1 MSKLP
6 NISSART
13 SIQNTENESSNN
25 ILESPNEERNL
36 ILPILTQENN
46 NNFDMSKNPLLL
58 NSKLTELEAKYLSLE
73 KNYESILNKISS
85 NEKKIFLLQNNM
97 NNNISNNNNL
107 FSKTEKRISSTNEQ
121 DKFDRQITILNN
133 KIKYL
138 EEMLKS
144 DQEIRAKEKQKELD
158 FTKNLFN
165 KINSSLTNTIQME
178 VEQRFKAD
186 LLQKNSNMK
195 EIDLLQ
201 NQINGI
207 KLQCEQIQSNFLKK
221 LEENNNECSERN
233 QNLAKYVDV
242 RLDDQN
248 LKKDSRELKKFLEKL
263 TEQIKNN
270 MNNQKIEN
278 DLCNKKIENSEKKLD
293 NSIKEIYDFLGKIEL
308 RTINKIKNLKK
319 YFEINLLTNNNLN
332 EKNIT
337 KIVKQFEKNFIF
349 FSEELISSRHY
360 SNLEFQNLHK
370 KIKFHNQAMV
380 SDMENLIKHQE
391 QLENIV
397 MNRFKEIEII
407 KKSIFKET
415 SNLESKVNTYL
426 RNEKIF
432 RDVEHNLIKSEIS
445 NVSNSMNNTN
455 EAVFSSLNKIL
466 TENNKIQ
473 EFIKK
478 KLGEIDKNILVHKSH
493 IAELRANVYDTV
505 TKLLLD
511 EITQKAIEENLF
523 QEISKLKLF
532 EKSIRSNRE
541 EIRKL
546 NDRIV
551 DAFKSLGGISQ
562 QGTKINDMLVEK
574 EIRDDVEKMM
584 ARMVEEC
591 VMAEA
596 KEENNKKIKNLENKL
611 KENLKQQEQKNS
623 ELQNIIE
630 QTGKNGEI
638 LIKDLEKRINA
649 SLTNSNIDKS
659 VAQMITNTDIEN
671 LYDIINNI
679 KSIKSE
685 AKLENQNLEQVFKLI
700 EQNNEVT
707 KKALANYTDILDNK
721 VNNILEKL
729 KQDNINM
736 WENSISL
743 GQKINAPEEIK
754 KLIQEVPPVISPL
767 DETLQKIMDLNFKH
781 PEPKPFIPDLYENEK
796 IIDEENYGK
805 IVVNPIEKENKV
817 NEEKNGIN
825 QSDNNI
831 NNKVNNDI
839 NNKVNNANNDVNVNK
854 KENSEKNSNG
864 TINSN
869 NSKSTGSKKKK
880 K

>member
-13 SIQNTENESSNN
+13 SIQNTDNESSNN

-58 NSKLTELEAKYLSLE
+58 HSKLTELEAKYLSLE
-73 KNYESILNKISS
+73 KNYENILNKISS
-85 NEKKIFLLQNNM
+85 NEKKIFLLQNNI
-97 NNNISNNNNL
+97 NNNINNNNNVL
-107 FSKTEKRISSTNEQ
+107 SKTDKRISSAIEQ
-121 DKFDRQITILNN
+121 DKFDRQFTVLNN

-144 DQEIRAKEKQKELD
+144 DQEIRAQEKQKELD
-158 FTKNLFN
+158 FTKNIFN

-248 LKKDSRELKKFLEKL
+248 LKKDSRELKKFVEKL

-278 DLCNKKIENSEKKLD
+278 DLCNKKIANSEKKLD

-319 YFEINLLTNNNLN
+319 YFDINLLTNNNLN

-349 FSEELISSRHY
+349 FSEELISTRHY
-360 SNLEFQNLHK
+360 SNLEFQNLRK
-370 KIKFHNQAMV
+370 KIIFHNQAIV
-380 SDMENLIKHQE
+380 TDMENLIKHQE

-397 MNRFKEIEII
+397 LNKFKEIELI
-407 KKSIFKET
+407 KKSVFKET

-426 RNEKIF
+426 TNEKIF
-432 RDVEHNLIKSEIS
+432 RDVEHNLIKSEIA

-455 EAVFSSLNKIL
+455 EAVFSSLNKLL

-473 EFIKK
+473 EFTKK
-478 KLGEIDKNILVHKSH
+478 KLGEIDENILLHKSH
-493 IAELRANVYDTV
+493 ITELRANVYDTV
-505 TKLLLD
+505 TKLLLN
-511 EITQKAIEENLF
+511 EITQKAIEESFF

-532 EKSIRSNRE
+532 EKSIISNRN

-591 VMAEA
+591 IMAEA
-596 KEENNKKIKNLENKL
+596 KEENNKNIKRLEYKFQ
-611 KENLKQQEQKNS
+611 ENLKQQEKQNNEFKN
-623 ELQNIIE
+623 NIE
-630 QTGKNGEI
+630 QIGKNGET
-638 LIKDLEKRINA
+638 LVKDLEKRINT

-659 VAQMITNTDIEN
+659 VMQMITNTDIEN
-671 LYDIINNI
+671 LYDLISNV
-679 KSIKSE
+679 KSVKSE

-743 GQKINAPEEIK
+743 GQKINTPEEIK

-805 IVVNPIEKENKV
+805 IVINPVEKENKA
-817 NEEKNGIN
+817 NEEKN
-825 QSDNNI
+825 
-831 NNKVNNDI
+831 DI
-839 NNKVNNANNDVNVNK
+839 NPADNDVNNNVNANK

>member
-397 MNRFKEIEII
+397 SNRFKEIEII

-445 NVSNSMNNTN
+445 NMSNSMNNTN

-638 LIKDLEKRINA
+638 LIKDLEKKINA

-659 VAQMITNTDIEN
+659 VAQMITNIDIEN
-671 LYDIINNI
+671 LYDLINNI
-679 KSIKSE
+679 QSIKSE

-817 NEEKNGIN
+817 NEEKNDIN

>member
-370 KIKFHNQAMV
+370 KIKFHNQAIV

-397 MNRFKEIEII
+397 MNRFKEIEFI

-638 LIKDLEKRINA
+638 LIKDLEKKINA

-825 QSDNNI
+825 QSDNNT
-831 NNKVNNDI
+831 NNKVNND
-839 NNKVNNANNDVNVNK
+839 NNNVNNDINVNK

>member
-278 DLCNKKIENSEKKLD
+278 DLCNKKIANSEKKLD

-397 MNRFKEIEII
+397 SNRFKEIEII

-466 TENNKIQ
+466 TENNKVQ
-473 EFIKK
+473 EFTKK

-825 QSDNNI
+825 QSDNNT
-831 NNKVNNDI
+831 NNKVNND
-839 NNKVNNANNDVNVNK
+839 NNNNVNNDINVNK

>member
-370 KIKFHNQAMV
+370 KIKFHNQAIV

-397 MNRFKEIEII
+397 MNRLKEIEFI

-638 LIKDLEKRINA
+638 LIKDLEKKINA

-825 QSDNNI
+825 QSDNNT
-831 NNKVNNDI
+831 NNKVNND
-839 NNKVNNANNDVNVNK
+839 NNNNVNNDINVNK

>member
-6 NISSART
+6 NINSSRS
-13 SIQNTENESSNN
+13 SIQNTDNESSNN
-25 ILESPNEERNL
+25 ILESQNEERNL
-36 ILPILTQENN
+36 VLPVLNQDN
-46 NNFDMSKNPLLL
+46 NNFDMTKNPLLL
-58 NSKLTELEAKYLSLE
+58 NSKLIELEAKYITLE
-73 KNYESILNKISS
+73 QNYEHILNKINT
-85 NEKKIFLLQNNM
+85 NEKKIFSLQNNIKT
-97 NNNISNNNNL
+97 NDNILNKSISNKN
-107 FSKTEKRISSTNEQ
+107 KRNSSSDEY
-121 DKFDRQITILNN
+121 DRQIAILNN
-133 KIKYL
+133 KIIYL

-349 FSEELISSRHY
+349 FSEELISTRHY
-360 SNLEFQNLHK
+360 SNLEFQNLRK
-370 KIKFHNQAMV
+370 QIIFHNQAIV
-380 SDMENLIKHQE
+380 TDMENLIKHQE

-397 MNRFKEIEII
+397 LNKFKEIELI
-407 KKSIFKET
+407 KKSVFKET

-445 NVSNSMNNTN
+445 NVSNTMNNTN
-455 EAVFSSLNKIL
+455 ETI

-473 EFIKK
+473 EFTKK

-767 DETLQKIMDLNFKH
+767 DETLQRKRK
-781 PEPKPFIPDLYENEK
+781 
-796 IIDEENYGK
+796 
-805 IVVNPIEKENKV
+805 
-817 NEEKNGIN
+817 
-825 QSDNNI
+825 
-831 NNKVNNDI
+831 
-839 NNKVNNANNDVNVNK
+839 
-854 KENSEKNSNG
+854 
-864 TINSN
+864 
-869 NSKSTGSKKKK
+869 
-880 K
+880 

>member
-13 SIQNTENESSNN
+13 SIQNTDNESSNN

-73 KNYESILNKISS
+73 KNYENILNKISS
-85 NEKKIFLLQNNM
+85 NEKKIFLLQNNI
-97 NNNISNNNNL
+97 NNNINNNNNL
-107 FSKTEKRISSTNEQ
+107 LSKTDKRISSAIEQ
-121 DKFDRQITILNN
+121 DKFDRQFTVLNN

-144 DQEIRAKEKQKELD
+144 DQEIRAQEKQKELD
-158 FTKNLFN
+158 FTKNIFN

-248 LKKDSRELKKFLEKL
+248 LKKDSRELKKFVEKL

-278 DLCNKKIENSEKKLD
+278 DLCNKKIANSEKKLD

-319 YFEINLLTNNNLN
+319 YFDINLLTNNNLN

-349 FSEELISSRHY
+349 FYEELISTRHY
-360 SNLEFQNLHK
+360 SNLEFQNLRK
-370 KIKFHNQAMV
+370 QIIFHNQAIV
-380 SDMENLIKHQE
+380 TDMENLIKHQE

-397 MNRFKEIEII
+397 LNKFKEIELI
-407 KKSIFKET
+407 KKSVFKET

-426 RNEKIF
+426 TNEKIF
-432 RDVEHNLIKSEIS
+432 RDVEHNLIKSEIA

-473 EFIKK
+473 EFTKK
-478 KLGEIDKNILVHKSH
+478 KFGEIDKNILVHKTH
-493 IAELRANVYDTV
+493 INELRANVYDTV
-505 TKLLLD
+505 TKLLLN
-511 EITQKAIEENLF
+511 EITQKAIEESFF

-532 EKSIRSNRE
+532 EKSIISNRN

-591 VMAEA
+591 IMAEA
-596 KEENNKKIKNLENKL
+596 KEENNRNIKRLEYKFQ
-611 KENLKQQEQKNS
+611 ENLKQQEKQNNEFKN
-623 ELQNIIE
+623 NIE
-630 QTGKNGEI
+630 QIGKNGEI
-638 LIKDLEKRINA
+638 LVKDLEKRINT

-659 VAQMITNTDIEN
+659 VMQMITNTDIDN
-671 LYDIINNI
+671 LYDLINNV

-743 GQKINAPEEIK
+743 GQKINTPEEIK

-805 IVVNPIEKENKV
+805 IVINPVEKENKI
-817 NEEKNGIN
+817 NDEK
-825 QSDNNI
+825 NNI
-831 NNKVNNDI
+831 NQAD
-839 NNKVNNANNDVNVNK
+839 NDVNNNVNANK

>member
-370 KIKFHNQAMV
+370 KIKFHNQAIV

-397 MNRFKEIEII
+397 MNRFKEIEFI

-432 RDVEHNLIKSEIS
+432 RNVEHNLIKSEIS
-445 NVSNSMNNTN
+445 NVSNTMNNTN

-562 QGTKINDMLVEK
+562 QGTKINDMLIEK

-805 IVVNPIEKENKV
+805 IVVNPREKENKV

-825 QSDNNI
+825 QSDNNT
-831 NNKVNNDI
+831 NNKVNND
-839 NNKVNNANNDVNVNK
+839 NNNVNNDINVNK

>member
-107 FSKTEKRISSTNEQ
+107 FSKAEKRISSTNEQ

-370 KIKFHNQAMV
+370 KIKFHNQAIV

-397 MNRFKEIEII
+397 MNRFKEIEFI

-473 EFIKK
+473 EFTKK
-478 KLGEIDKNILVHKSH
+478 KLSEIDKNILVHKSH

-591 VMAEA
+591 VIAEA
-596 KEENNKKIKNLENKL
+596 KEEYNKKIKNLENKL

-638 LIKDLEKRINA
+638 LIKDLERKINT

-825 QSDNNI
+825 QSDNNT
-831 NNKVNNDI
+831 NNKVNND
-839 NNKVNNANNDVNVNK
+839 NNNNNVNNDINVNK

>member
-397 MNRFKEIEII
+397 MNRFKEIELI

-767 DETLQKIMDLNFKH
+767 DEIYRQQ
-781 PEPKPFIPDLYENEK
+781 Y
-796 IIDEENYGK
+796 
-805 IVVNPIEKENKV
+805 
-817 NEEKNGIN
+817 
-825 QSDNNI
+825 
-831 NNKVNNDI
+831 
-839 NNKVNNANNDVNVNK
+839 NK
-854 KENSEKNSNG
+854 KIKLESLSNPNLTNELPKKISPVFG
-864 TINSN
+864 RTAYAFY
-869 NSKSTGSKKKK
+869 SKKEIEEFGGNLTNSINVKGNITPINMKYFSKGKK
-880 K
+880 KFINEMEDI

>member
-370 KIKFHNQAMV
+370 KIKFHNQAIV

-397 MNRFKEIEII
+397 MNRLKEIEFI

-805 IVVNPIEKENKV
+805 IVVNPIEKENKA
-817 NEEKNGIN
+817 NEEKNDIN

>member
-107 FSKTEKRISSTNEQ
+107 FSKAEKRISSTNEQ

-397 MNRFKEIEII
+397 MNRFKEIELI

-466 TENNKIQ
+466 TENNKNQ
-473 EFIKK
+473 EFTKK
-478 KLGEIDKNILVHKSH
+478 KLSEIDKNILLHKSH

-591 VMAEA
+591 VIAEA
-596 KEENNKKIKNLENKL
+596 KEEYNKKIKNLENKL
-611 KENLKQQEQKNS
+611 KENLKQQEQKNN

-638 LIKDLEKRINA
+638 LIKDLERKINT

-825 QSDNNI
+825 QSDNNT
-831 NNKVNNDI
+831 NNKVNND
-839 NNKVNNANNDVNVNK
+839 NNNNNVNNDINVNK

>member
-370 KIKFHNQAMV
+370 KIKFHNQAMI

-397 MNRFKEIEII
+397 MNRFKEIEFI

-649 SLTNSNIDKS
+649 SLKNSNIDKS

-817 NEEKNGIN
+817 NEEKNDIN

-831 NNKVNNDI
+831 NNQVNNDI

>member
-1 MSKLP
+1 
-6 NISSART
+6 
-13 SIQNTENESSNN
+13 
-25 ILESPNEERNL
+25 
-36 ILPILTQENN
+36 
-46 NNFDMSKNPLLL
+46 
-58 NSKLTELEAKYLSLE
+58 
-73 KNYESILNKISS
+73 
-85 NEKKIFLLQNNM
+85 
-97 NNNISNNNNL
+97 
-107 FSKTEKRISSTNEQ
+107 
-121 DKFDRQITILNN
+121 
-133 KIKYL
+133 
-138 EEMLKS
+138 
-144 DQEIRAKEKQKELD
+144 
-158 FTKNLFN
+158 
-165 KINSSLTNTIQME
+165 
-178 VEQRFKAD
+178 
-186 LLQKNSNMK
+186 
-195 EIDLLQ
+195 
-201 NQINGI
+201 
-207 KLQCEQIQSNFLKK
+207 
-221 LEENNNECSERN
+221 
-233 QNLAKYVDV
+233 
-242 RLDDQN
+242 
-248 LKKDSRELKKFLEKL
+248 
-263 TEQIKNN
+263 
-270 MNNQKIEN
+270 
-278 DLCNKKIENSEKKLD
+278 
-293 NSIKEIYDFLGKIEL
+293 
-308 RTINKIKNLKK
+308 
-319 YFEINLLTNNNLN
+319 
-332 EKNIT
+332 
-337 KIVKQFEKNFIF
+337 
-349 FSEELISSRHY
+349 
-360 SNLEFQNLHK
+360 
-370 KIKFHNQAMV
+370 
-380 SDMENLIKHQE
+380 
-391 QLENIV
+391 
-397 MNRFKEIEII
+397 MNRFKEIEFI

-707 KKALANYTDILDNK
+707 KKL
-721 VNNILEKL
+721 
-729 KQDNINM
+729 
-736 WENSISL
+736 
-743 GQKINAPEEIK
+743 
-754 KLIQEVPPVISPL
+754 
-767 DETLQKIMDLNFKH
+767 
-781 PEPKPFIPDLYENEK
+781 
-796 IIDEENYGK
+796 
-805 IVVNPIEKENKV
+805 
-817 NEEKNGIN
+817 
-825 QSDNNI
+825 
-831 NNKVNNDI
+831 
-839 NNKVNNANNDVNVNK
+839 
-854 KENSEKNSNG
+854 
-864 TINSN
+864 
-869 NSKSTGSKKKK
+869 
-880 K
+880 

>member
-1 MSKLP
+1 
-6 NISSART
+6 
-13 SIQNTENESSNN
+13 
-25 ILESPNEERNL
+25 
-36 ILPILTQENN
+36 
-46 NNFDMSKNPLLL
+46 
-58 NSKLTELEAKYLSLE
+58 
-73 KNYESILNKISS
+73 
-85 NEKKIFLLQNNM
+85 
-97 NNNISNNNNL
+97 
-107 FSKTEKRISSTNEQ
+107 
-121 DKFDRQITILNN
+121 
-133 KIKYL
+133 
-138 EEMLKS
+138 
-144 DQEIRAKEKQKELD
+144 
-158 FTKNLFN
+158 
-165 KINSSLTNTIQME
+165 ME

-397 MNRFKEIEII
+397 MNRFKEIEFI

-505 TKLLLD
+505 TKLALD

-685 AKLENQNLEQVFKLI
+685 AKLENQNLGQVFKLI

-825 QSDNNI
+825 QSDNNT

-839 NNKVNNANNDVNVNK
+839 NNNVNNDVNVNK

>member
-360 SNLEFQNLHK
+360 SNLELQNLHK
-370 KIKFHNQAMV
+370 KIKFHNQAIV

-397 MNRFKEIEII
+397 MNRFKEIEFI

-473 EFIKK
+473 EFTKK
-478 KLGEIDKNILVHKSH
+478 KLGEIDKNILLHKSH
-493 IAELRANVYDTV
+493 IAELKANVYDTV
-505 TKLLLD
+505 TRLLLD

-825 QSDNNI
+825 QSDNNT
-831 NNKVNNDI
+831 NNKVNND
-839 NNKVNNANNDVNVNK
+839 NNNNVNNDINVNK

>member
-397 MNRFKEIEII
+397 SNRFKEIEII

-825 QSDNNI
+825 QSDNNT
-831 NNKVNNDI
+831 NNKVNND
-839 NNKVNNANNDVNVNK
+839 NNNVNNDINVNK